1 MRRAPSSFTVK
12 VVGMTF
18 VAGYPDSVHRLKA
31 AADRAALTGEGGE
44 GLAVVLRRN
53 PDNPHDANAIVVEV
67 PAAEG
72 PVGHVPAHLAARL
85 APELDAG
92 ARWRCSITEVLV
104 HPDHLDRPGITLAC
118 ERVVP

>member
-1 MRRAPSSFTVK
+1 MRAAPSRFSVK
-12 VVGMTF
+12 VVGITF
-18 VAGYPDSVHRLKA
+18 VEGYPDNLHRLRA
-31 AADRAALTGEGGE
+31 AADRAQLTGDGTE
-44 GLAVVLRRN
+44 GLAVVLRRE
-53 PDNPHDANAIVVEV
+53 PANAVDPNAILVEV

-92 ARWRCSITEVLV
+92 AVWRCSITEVLV

-118 ERVVP
+118 ERVTP